1 MIASRS
7 DHLSVVEAPGSSG
20 LAAGGFEP
28 AAGDLSF
35 GVAAPSVSGVAVGAV
50 PAGGVPVGGV
60 PAGGAPAGGVPAGG
74 AGAAAGEGAGAS
86 TLPRMIGRP
95 SFPPPTMTILL
106 FVD

>member
-60 PAGGAPAGGVPAGG
+60 PVGGVPAGGAPAGGVPAGG
-74 AGAAAGEGAGAS
+74 AALQPTVAPAR
-86 TLPRMIGRP
+86 PRCRE
-95 SFPPPTMTILL
+95 
-106 FVD
+106 